1 MSDISR
7 RSVAKG
13 AAWTIPAVSIAAA
26 APSLAASTEPVD
38 CTWAGGWRS
47 GAGSLPSWNLFRA
60 TGGGSRVQLNLGLI
74 CPDLNPPIGAR
85 GFRFQPTAVTATDN
99 TGGTHVGRITTDTN
113 TRYRVEV
120 PVAMGVAGIFDDF
133 LYNPPG
139 SGIDWNEDHHLV
151 SYEVT
156 YTLEWWSTPIVNG
169 EIIQSCTYT
178 STVTA
183 TTFQLT
189 YLGGRLSA
197 LV

>member
-26 APSLAASTEPVD
+26 APSLAASTEPDD
-38 CTWAGGWRS
+38 CPVAAGWRS
-47 GAGSLPSWNLFRA
+47 GAGSRPSWNLVRA
-60 TGGGSRVQLNLGLI
+60 TGGGSRVLLNVGLI
-74 CPDLNPPIGAR
+74 TPDLNPPVGTE
-85 GFRFQPTAVTATDN
+85 GFRFQPLSVTATDN
-99 TGGTHVGRITTDTN
+99 TGGTHTGQIVNDTN
-113 TRYRVEV
+113 TRYRIEV
-120 PVAMGVAGIFDDF
+120 PVAMSFAAIYDTFA
-133 LYNPPG
+133 YNAP
-139 SGIDWNEDHHLV
+139 GIDPDWNADHHLV
-151 SYEVT
+151 SYEFT
-156 YTLEWWSTPIVNG
+156 YTIEWWSTPTVGG

-183 TTFQLT
+183 TSFQLT